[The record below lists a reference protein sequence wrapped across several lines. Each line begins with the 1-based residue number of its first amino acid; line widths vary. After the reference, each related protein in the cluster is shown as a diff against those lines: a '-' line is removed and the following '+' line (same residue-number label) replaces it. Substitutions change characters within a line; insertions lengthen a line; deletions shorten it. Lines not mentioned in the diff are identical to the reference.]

1 MTLPARLR
9 WRCRRGTRE
18 LDVLLERFAEA
29 RYAGLDPGAR
39 AVFERL
45 LDTEDDRLIDW
56 LITGRE
62 RPDDDALARLVTDI
76 RRIAGF

>member
-29 RYAGLDPGAR
+29 HYTGLDPAGR
-39 AVFERL
+39 ALFERL

-62 RPDDDALARLVTDI
+62 CPDDDALARLVTDI